1 MKREIDVTAYR
12 TVTEFDKDN
21 SLISTVELR
30 VPAEEL
36 NYFQDVL
43 RAVDAKKDVRCT
55 LIVRDR
61 DDQAQPR
68 RLPLTLKSSKMKNFV
83 PVAVFSKYGNTDDNL
98 TELFSTGRFG
108 LYVLLLV
115 VEVVEQHQQE
125 ELDFDGE
132 PVTPAWVLAE
142 LLLDEQA
149 QERMVAEGCPNC
161 AEALQP
167 VDPHYQRAAEAIA
180 GANLATLHSLLEV
193 VGLDYTD
200 WEPGDVVGMRAALL
214 GHWPALAAHLV
225 EVDRLDAEPQEGAA

>member
-161 AEALQP
+161 AEAEP
-167 VDPHYQRAAEAIA
+167 EGDPEYLRAAALVAASDYDDVCNLLAAI
-180 GANLATLHSLLEV
+180 GI
-193 VGLDYTD
+193 DWTD
-200 WEPGDVVGMRAALL
+200 WDDPATTETEDLISMRQTLLAHWRQVAALQFR
-214 GHWPALAAHLV
+214 
-225 EVDRLDAEPQEGAA
+225 EVA